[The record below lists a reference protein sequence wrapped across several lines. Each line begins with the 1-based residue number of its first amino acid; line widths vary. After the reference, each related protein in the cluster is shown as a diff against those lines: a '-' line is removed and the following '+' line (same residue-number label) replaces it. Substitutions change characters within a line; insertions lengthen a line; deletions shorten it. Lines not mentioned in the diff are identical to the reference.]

1 MLQPSLSKVE
11 DSFVWQPL
19 QSGVYTTRSGYFSAT
34 MQTATNP
41 NSSEPVAFS
50 WVKDVWSEVCSP
62 KMKLFLWSI
71 IQRALP
77 LGENLQH
84 RGMVSGSLCK
94 RCNVCKYL
102 PCRDNSNKACRIRNV
117 CICPV
122 LNHFA
127 DFAFSRQLLSRQL
140 LLGSFTPID
149 CRRRI
154 VYH

>member
-122 LNHFA
+122 LNHCKNK
-127 DFAFSRQLLSRQL
+127 SH
-140 LLGSFTPID
+140 
-149 CRRRI
+149 CRLCLFKAI
-154 VYH
+154 VVGFIYPY